1 MGRLMEW
8 KSPKIQQ
15 CRPWHRAM
23 ARMVVAGARP
33 MEIAESFGYTAG
45 QISKIIQSPLF
56 EAELHRLESEA
67 EAAAVDIHEDLA
79 QMSLRAAEIL
89 DRELQPDPTDLRSRE
104 HQVQVAFGVL
114 DRAGFTKRDQPVMHL
129 HKHQHLE
136 VKNLTNEE
144 LLKNVID
151 LTADEER

>member
-8 KSPKIQQ
+8 KSPKIAQ

-45 QISKIIQSPLF
+45 QVSRIIQSPLF
-56 EAELHRLESEA
+56 EAELRRLENEA
-67 EAAAVDIHEDLA
+67 ESAAVDIHEDLA
-79 QMSLRAAEIL
+79 QMSLRASEIL
-89 DRELQPDPTDLRSRE
+89 DRELQGDPTSLKERE
-104 HQVQVAFGVL
+104 AQITVAFGVL

-151 LTADEER
+151 MTVDEG